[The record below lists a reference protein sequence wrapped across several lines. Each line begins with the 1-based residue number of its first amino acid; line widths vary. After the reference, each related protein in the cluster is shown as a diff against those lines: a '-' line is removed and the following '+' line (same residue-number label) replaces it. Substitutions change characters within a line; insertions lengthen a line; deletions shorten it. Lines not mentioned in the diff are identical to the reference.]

1 MDIINIFIGV
11 LLNILGVLLI
21 KYYLLLLKKKRGGDL
36 GVNLLGAGIIIL
48 MIGIVYIYNEIKHF
62 F

>member
-21 KYYLLLLKKKRGGDL
+21 KYYLLLLKKK
-36 GVNLLGAGIIIL
+36 
-48 MIGIVYIYNEIKHF
+48 
-62 F
+62 